1 MQIDRLDKSLS
12 DENKYMKKKRIL
24 FSFWLL
30 LAVLSVSAQ
39 NNVETQRQY
48 LSGHGCDDMV
58 NWQFYCTGGRNSGK
72 WTTIGVPSCWE
83 LQGFGTYQYGMRF
96 YGKANPPGIA
106 DEKGLYK
113 YEFYLPSQWK
123 GRQIQLAFEA
133 VMTDV
138 KVTING
144 RKGGH
149 HQGGFYRF
157 ILDVSDRVYF
167 GKHKNLLEVE
177 VSKESANPDVNLAE
191 RRGDYWNF
199 GGIIRPVFII
209 AKPVLNIDRVA
220 VDAGMDGHFKA
231 DCFLDR
237 AVQGAKIKTEIFDG
251 TGRIGKFQG
260 ARVGTSMTD
269 CRSSDEAHVDLMIA
283 HPKLWT
289 AETPNLYTAVF
300 TLEDASGIVLHREYQ
315 KFGFRTIEYRTS
327 DGVYVNGKKVI
338 FKGVN
343 RHSLRPESGRTLSKA
358 KCIKDVNLI
367 KSMNMNAVRLSH
379 YPADPEFYDACDS
392 LGLYVMDELT
402 GWHHAY
408 DTATGQELVK
418 EMVTRDVNHPSIIFW
433 SNGNEGGFNYELQP
447 DFGKWDIQKRVVIYP
462 WANKNG
468 FETMHYRSWGETQ
481 MYMRKPEIFM
491 PTEFLH
497 GLYDGG
503 HGAGLADYWKMMMSN
518 PRCAGGFLWD
528 LCDQGIKRTDENG
541 IIDCC
546 GNYGADGIV
555 GPHFEKEGSYYTIKQ
570 VWCPIQ
576 VDVMR
581 TSVSQNNVQLKI
593 QNHYSFLNLNT
604 CKLTYRY
611 LKMPK
616 CGDDRVKVTESGI
629 LAKHLSIAPGNIG
642 YVDVPVSNQADVLE
656 VKAVDPYGRELFTWD
671 FPKNVA
677 SEDTASS
684 SVFVNS
690 TISQDTSFLSVNSCG
705 RTYVFS
711 KKNGRLTKVLINQRV
726 IHLSNGPRFIAA
738 RRSDRSYDQYYNHDD
753 KEVEQKNTQYS
764 EYPDQGVFS
773 GFSVKDEKGVK
784 VLTAHYKLGT
794 LQQVDWRFL
803 PDSSVKMDYQYD
815 FGGVVDEMGITFD
828 YPEILV
834 KSKSWVGLGPYR
846 IWQNRTQGPQFNYWH
861 NAYNDPIPGESWDY
875 PEFKGYFGQVRW
887 MQLQTKEGRITM
899 SPSKIST
906 VGVYTPRDGR
916 DHILYTLPQTDIAFL
931 RVIPAVRNKVN
942 STDLNGPS
950 ARPYWAE
957 NETFSGSV
965 IFKFE

>member
-12 DENKYMKKKRIL
+12 DENKYMEKKRIL

-58 NWQFYCTGGRNSGK
+58 NWQFYCTSGRNSGK

-96 YGKANPPGIA
+96 YGKADPPGIA
-106 DEKGLYK
+106 DEKGRYK

-133 VMTDV
+133 VMTDA

-199 GGIIRPVFII
+199 GGIIRPVFVI

-231 DCFLDR
+231 DCFLNR
-237 AVQGAKIKTEIFDG
+237 AVSGAKIKTEIFDG
-251 TGRIGKFQG
+251 TGRTGAFQG

-283 HPKLWT
+283 RPKLWT

-300 TLEDASGIVLHREYQ
+300 TLEDASGKVLHREYQ

-358 KCIKDVNLI
+358 KCIEDVNLI

-447 DFGKWDIQKRVVIYP
+447 ELYDDSNWQKRVVEVLPDASSVPLADIFY
-462 WANKNG
+462 AKDC
-468 FETMHYRSWGETQ
+468 
-481 MYMRKPEIFM
+481 PEV
-491 PTEFLH
+491 T
-497 GLYDGG
+497 GTT
-503 HGAGLADYWKMMMSN
+503 GLARVCKSKIVMSS
-518 PRCAGGFLWD
+518 PP
-528 LCDQGIKRTDENG
+528 TDRAYEGDVVRLTLENCKDING
-541 IIDCC
+541 K
-546 GNYGADGIV
+546 A
-555 GPHFEKEGSYYTIKQ
+555 
-570 VWCPIQ
+570 
-576 VDVMR
+576 
-581 TSVSQNNVQLKI
+581 VSQLYGKATPI
-593 QNHYSFLNLNT
+593 SYNT
-604 CKLTYRY
+604 YVIDVYTGRAGSSAVVCTEAAWVPHNDYIRYRKLYRV
-611 LKMPK
+611 
-616 CGDDRVKVTESGI
+616 G
-629 LAKHLSIAPGNIG
+629 
-642 YVDVPVSNQADVLE
+642 
-656 VKAVDPYGRELFTWD
+656 
-671 FPKNVA
+671 
-677 SEDTASS
+677 
-684 SVFVNS
+684 
-690 TISQDTSFLSVNSCG
+690 DTS
-705 RTYVFS
+705 
-711 KKNGRLTKVLINQRV
+711 
-726 IHLSNGPRFIAA
+726 
-738 RRSDRSYDQYYNHDD
+738 
-753 KEVEQKNTQYS
+753 
-764 EYPDQGVFS
+764 
-773 GFSVKDEKGVK
+773 
-784 VLTAHYKLGT
+784 
-794 LQQVDWRFL
+794 
-803 PDSSVKMDYQYD
+803 
-815 FGGVVDEMGITFD
+815 
-828 YPEILV
+828 
-834 KSKSWVGLGPYR
+834 
-846 IWQNRTQGPQFNYWH
+846 QF
-861 NAYNDPIPGESWDY
+861 
-875 PEFKGYFGQVRW
+875 Q
-887 MQLQTKEGRITM
+887 M
-899 SPSKIST
+899 
-906 VGVYTPRDGR
+906 
-916 DHILYTLPQTDIAFL
+916 
-931 RVIPAVRNKVN
+931 
-942 STDLNGPS
+942 
-950 ARPYWAE
+950 
-957 NETFSGSV
+957 
-965 IFKFE
+965 